1 MDRHFNQTDR
11 LAAAVRIS
19 GWHRLAMID
28 LPVLAPALLSALF
41 FAGALS
47 FGDLGVVTLY
57 GSDHL
62 TTLPALIYRS
72 MGSYRTS
79 DAAGLVFYLV
89 LITGTLAFLSL
100 KSARHAR

>member
-1 MDRHFNQTDR
+1 
-11 LAAAVRIS
+11 
-19 GWHRLAMID
+19 MID
-28 LPVLAPALLSALF
+28 LPVLAPALVSALF

-72 MGSYRTS
+72 MGSYRTN
-79 DAAGLVFYLV
+79 DAAALVLYLV
-89 LITGTLAFLSL
+89 LITGTLAYLSL
-100 KSARHAR
+100 KSARHAG